1 MLATAS
7 SEPTGVLGSMD
18 ELRQLLIEVVQ
29 EQVAHLANTLKQDHQ
44 SLVARLVNVRTA
56 VSRVEETLAVSVH
69 QGPLHPAES
78 SAPEPMELAAA
89 SVSSNQQANRFS
101 GRPVIQQTRGSLALT
116 KSSRKNKV
124 QSWDVVGV
132 RADSER
138 ANYAFDDMMLDRG
151 TNGSIYEAHAMLL
164 GKPVLEEPTA
174 EAIANIFSSESEHNT
189 GGMRTISC
197 PDMLEDGCW
206 QSESANSRTS
216 RKAAEEEPSAAQ
228 GQEGLRQMPLTLRST
243 SMPDSEDS
251 EPDSVLPPIA
261 QDMNVLSADRLP
273 NLLHSPDHMVS
284 SLSASV
290 AVTLSEIEGSV
301 SSGEE
306 NSGVSDGIPPLEDD
320 APPNTVRPPYGKP
333 PFESQS
339 SIEVSEPM
347 SEERASFSLDVLAET
362 ERCSYNSSVSYGK
375 KNNVRNLGALDNMVT
390 DRLFQSFGLA
400 TQPVQHER
408 ERVSYGSR
416 PSFGSRFSFG
426 ERNSNRQTPHDN
438 RNTFERIS
446 VNSSRVTPSAG
457 LRSIP
462 SGTLSLLRPPQPQA
476 PPTRPTG
483 ELTFI
488 PMPSSITQTK
498 AAVRGILPR
507 SLSTESTSSTSID
520 IASRIPYSV
529 REAVEV
535 ELAPTPV
542 VPLQPTEEPIVVAVA
557 ATATAAAGRG
567 VHIIPAPP
575 IFRKLNSFGGHGMF
589 HQSKTHSFSSDVSG
603 MAHEDSPPGPRS
615 TSKAAREMRRQMRNG
630 SSISRQDGHGHGH
643 DTAGDDDDD
652 ESASRMARRTSTGLG
667 GISGMDA
674 LRAEHEDMLV
684 ATQANAVPEE
694 NMDYQSMEMPDTR
707 VANVVSAPVL
717 VLRAFGLVPSTQGLF
732 GLMYGRFLLL
742 LFGAMF
748 AYTLVQAIRVSGS
761 LYNYLSTACFSL
773 GALLGI
779 VFLRSQRIQDLL
791 GPRRM
796 PLEMYATAFGFYHN
810 WHIVSRNRLAVV
822 TAMYITSA
830 IAKVAGVLYVYFDE
844 SIKGFVSED
853 PVMLVF
859 FLMSSAMLFALIFCM
874 LHVCSCL
881 EMAIDQYCI
890 RFFEAADLS
899 KGIAEWNVLQALLRR
914 AAHTVEVCFLAV
926 STGVLAVLLLT
937 GVEMFNLSSR
947 DYGEGVM
954 ASGITLGLWAMWVLP
969 PTGLVFYAVFR
980 AAAITEKCN
989 RVPAL
994 VNSWSL
1000 IDEQIDHEKQYTVQ
1014 YIIQSAAGFYV
1025 KGVRLN
1031 ATWALKLSYF
1041 FGVLMFTM
1049 LTQSFLSP
1057 VKG

>member
-498 AAVRGILPR
+498 AALRGILPR
-507 SLSTESTSSTSID
+507 LSTE
-520 IASRIPYSV
+520 
-529 REAVEV
+529 
-535 ELAPTPV
+535 V
-542 VPLQPTEEPIVVAVA
+542 VPLQPSDEPIMVAVA
-557 ATATAAAGRG
+557 AAATAVAGRG
-567 VHIIPAPP
+567 VHILPVP
-575 IFRKLNSFGGHGMF
+575 LVGGHGML
-589 HQSKTHSFSSDVSG
+589 HHAKTNSFSSDVSG
-603 MAHEDSPPGPRS
+603 MAHEDSPHGPRS
-615 TSKAAREMRRQMRNG
+615 TSNAAREMRRQMRNG
-630 SSISRQDGHGHGH
+630 GSSSWQDF
-643 DTAGDDDDD
+643 AGDDDDD